1 MFDTARDCNKLWAKS
16 FGLTRSLTIMRKVR
30 KIEEKVETKDREIFP
45 LADTSCL
52 FVSMDKGNIYFSFH
66 WN

>member
-1 MFDTARDCNKLWAKS
+1 
-16 FGLTRSLTIMRKVR
+16 MRKVR